1 MGSFTVGCL
10 IKNHVNRE
18 KTVRIPRLMVDTGS
32 EATWIPRKFL
42 AEIDVNPEKRS
53 AFQMANGQSVYR
65 DVGYAVIRVSDCET
79 TDEIVFAEQGDAT
92 LLGPRTLTGLMLWVD
107 ASGDRLIAFKSHPA
121 AGVLGD
127 AWDAEL
133 QRLSAESRYE
143 FRAAPGGG
151 ARTPCAPRR
160 AAECPPYL
168 PFNPSPTHDNAPEEI
183 MTAK

>member
-10 IKNHVNRE
+10 IKNHVDRE

-42 AEIDVNPEKRS
+42 EGIDVKGE
-53 AFQMANGQSVYR
+53 
-65 DVGYAVIRVSDCET
+65 
-79 TDEIVFAEQGDAT
+79 
-92 LLGPRTLTGLMLWVD
+92 
-107 ASGDRLIAFKSHPA
+107 RLIAFKSHPA

-127 AWDAEL
+127 AWDAEI

-143 FRAAPGGG
+143 FRAALGGR

-160 AAECPPYL
+160 AAECPPYHASHL
-168 PFNPSPTHDNAPEEI
+168 SATHYEAPEDI
-183 MTAK
+183 MMAN